1 MSAVSTMHLNI
12 AESPLRDVSL
22 TIPAHSC
29 YGIVGERNSGK
40 SLLINIL
47 AGCHGIASQQVR
59 IGNQSALSAMPTV
72 GVMSPSLDL
81 PKQLSP
87 FQILRDTALL
97 RGIEGPNLMAH
108 CQRALRWCAM
118 EPYANRPLGT
128 LSRFNRLRTA
138 LALAVLHRPV
148 VLLLDEPT
156 SGLLAQE
163 QQAMI
168 DVIENLRDR
177 SMTIVIATRGAA
189 PLESLFDAVGVLAH
203 GQIVAELS
211 GQQVRDLPRTIVIRT
226 NDIPT
231 AADEHI
237 QALDEGIIVTRR
249 NIVLTGNGIQS
260 LAQILQVLL
269 HYNVH
274 IFRIEPRN
282 HPLADLVSQ
291 ARQPQVLQSR
301 YPARIVTSPFDES
314 GATAKD
320 RLS

>member
-1 MSAVSTMHLNI
+1 MTAVSTSHLHI
-12 AESPLRDVSL
+12 AETPIRDVTL

-29 YGIVGERNSGK
+29 YGIVGGRDSGK
-40 SLLINIL
+40 SMLINVL
-47 AGCHGIASQQVR
+47 AGCHGVASQQVR
-59 IGNQSALSAMPTV
+59 IGTQTALAAMPTV
-72 GVMSPSLDL
+72 GVMSPTLDL
-81 PKQLSP
+81 PKQMSP
-87 FQILRDTALL
+87 FQLLRDTALL
-97 RGIEGPNLMAH
+97 RGIEGPNLVAH

-128 LSRFNRLRTA
+128 LSLFNRLRTT

-148 VLLLDEPT
+148 LLLLDEPT
-156 SGLLAQE
+156 AGLLAQE

-177 SMTIVIATRGAA
+177 NMTIVIATLGAA
-189 PLESLFDAVGVLAH
+189 PLESLFDAVGVLAQ

-301 YPARIVTSPFDES
+301 YPARIVTSPFDEN
-314 GATAKD
+314 GATPKE
-320 RLS
+320 RSS